1 MITNEQIARQY
12 ESEPWYRAVREV
24 IACLS
29 TSKTTSSRK
38 KITTT
43 TYRRLTEAEKQEVY
57 LFILQHVGG
66 NRETA
71 QAVFV
76 HCMEIAGAPTSPVVA
91 TVGTLIGAGGV
102 CYAFCSPEF
111 SWILLAFGALILF
124 GGIVCFRSL
133 LTEFPH
139 KRLIQA
145 RSRQQGGM
153 LRLLGEMTRAM

>member
-1 MITNEQIARQY
+1 MITNKQIARQY

-29 TSKTTSSRK
+29 TSRTTSSRK
-38 KITTT
+38 RITTT

-76 HCMEIAGAPTSPVVA
+76 HCMETAGAPTSPVVA
-91 TVGTLIGAGGV
+91 
-102 CYAFCSPEF
+102 
-111 SWILLAFGALILF
+111 AFGTLILF
-124 GGIVCFRSL
+124 GGIVSFRSF